1 MPELLPFYKEDVREA
16 GCDEAGRGCLAGPV
30 VAAAVIL
37 PPDFIC
43 PELTDSKQLNEKQ
56 RLALK
61 SLIEKK
67 ALAYSVAFVNHTEI
81 DKLNILQ
88 AAIKAMHLAL
98 DGLSIKPEYII
109 VDGNRFKKYGNI
121 LHTCMVKGDARFLSI
136 AAASVLAKTARDAYM
151 CELHEKFPEYKWQ
164 NNKGYP
170 TQAHREAIRIHGV
183 STFHRKTFRLLPEEQ
198 LRLLF

>member
-61 SLIEKK
+61 SLIENK

-88 AAIKAMHLAL
+88 ASIKAMHLAL
-98 DGLSIKPEYII
+98 DGLSVKPEYII

-121 LHTCMVKGDARFLSI
+121 PHTCMVKGDARFLSI

-151 CELHEKFPEYKWQ
+151 CVLHEKFPEYNWQ